1 MNRERAKELLP
12 ILQAFAEGKDIQ
24 CWQERKDKWETI
36 KDPDVFAWA
45 SSRWRIKP
53 EPREFWVNSYPKN
66 SVFIHLNEEAAVN
79 AKRCANKEYWNS
91 IETIKVREVLDDE

>member
-53 EPREFWVNSYPKN
+53 EPREFWIHKSIQNMYAHNSEIEARQGAFDGAGIATG
-66 SVFIHLNEEAAVN
+66 STIIH
-79 AKRCANKEYWNS
+79 
-91 IETIKVREVLDDE
+91 VREVLDDE